1 MKLNVQKRLAASV
14 LKCSPKRI
22 KLDTSMLEEIKESI
36 TKADIRALIIDKAI
50 VKTPARGIS
59 RFHARKI
66 HVQKTKGKRRG
77 HGSRK
82 GKATA
87 RLPRKALWMSA
98 IRKQKVLLKE
108 LRDTGKILKST
119 YHNLYRKA
127 KGGFFRS
134 VRHIRIY
141 LEEHNLIKNGKN

>member
-1 MKLNVQKRLAASV
+1 MKLNVKKRLAAHV

-22 KLDTSMLEEIKESI
+22 RLDTSKLEEIKESI
-36 TKADIRALIIDKAI
+36 TKADIRALVIDKAI
-50 VKTPARGIS
+50 VKKPARGVS
-59 RFHARKI
+59 RVRARKI
-66 HVQKTKGKRRG
+66 HIQKVKGKRKG

-87 RLPRKALWMSA
+87 RLSRKASWMNA

-141 LEEHNLIKNGKN
+141 LEEHNLVKNGKS